1 LKRANIHMT
10 KELEELLNSTNQ
22 IRKTISQVLP
32 QEAVDY
38 IVNLIAKDNA
48 HRKYIDN
55 TTED

>member
-1 LKRANIHMT
+1 MT

-48 HRKYIDN
+48 YRKYVEITSDCEESFN
-55 TTED
+55 L